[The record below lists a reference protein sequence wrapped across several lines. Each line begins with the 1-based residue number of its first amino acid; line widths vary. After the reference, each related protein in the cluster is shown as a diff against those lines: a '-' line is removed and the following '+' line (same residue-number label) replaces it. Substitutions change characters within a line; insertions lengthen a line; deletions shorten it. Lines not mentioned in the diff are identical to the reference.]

1 MTREEL
7 DSILKAVIEEQTG
20 GITTKMRLLSSRDIE
35 LEFGRRVYNR
45 ALDDA
50 AENAHCCWMEETNF
64 NGSIQIKRTG
74 YAGPA
79 NKIWE
84 GNSEY
89 WPEVDKESIL
99 KL

>member
-7 DSILKAVIEEQTG
+7 EKMLESYIPNTG
-20 GITTKMRLLSSRDIE
+20 GDWKEAIVDAMV
-35 LEFGRRVYNR
+35 GAYNR

-99 KL
+99 KLKLD